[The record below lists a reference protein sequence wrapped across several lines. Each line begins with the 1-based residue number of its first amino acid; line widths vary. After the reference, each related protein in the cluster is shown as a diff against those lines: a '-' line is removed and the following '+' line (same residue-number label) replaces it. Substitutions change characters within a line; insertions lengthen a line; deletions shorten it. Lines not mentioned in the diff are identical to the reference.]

1 MDIPVLTRFVK
12 GLKLFFESK
21 RLRWF
26 FLIFIISAFFT
37 LVFRE
42 LGNFF
47 PQISGAVILFIGG
60 IFPTFFLLTA
70 FLSLL
75 GLQRFVA
82 SEESYGRS
90 FVFFIVWVIVSVVV
104 YAILWVTGLVFVIM
118 IGIAFLGWIG
128 FQAYLSSR
136 SALGY
141 AEKVQIT
148 TRSKAVTFIFGS
160 LHIVSYVIVI
170 GSFAVFALWNYT
182 SGGGLDGPTFLAAIL
197 GAVLAL
203 GFNFL
208 NGVIMIRERKRA
220 TVDNL
225 ALLGL
230 FVSLYSAYFLY
241 NILKPVSASFDLVSL
256 LIDMGTSVF
265 FLLYAM
271 SSVGLTLS
279 SRAHLETRWKI
290 SGELAATLT
299 FFLASGYL
307 VVQALFGT
315 LAAMSGGMLGERIPD
330 VIKLFVFPF
339 VALVMELLFIRKS
352 RKAEGP
358 KPVPDYTADEVEE
371 ELVTDETEESDV
383 EPEDSMPAEEPEVNE
398 EPEVVEEPEEDET
411 SVTEDDESYD
421 DESEDDTDSW
431 DE

>member
-12 GLKLFFESK
+12 GLKLFFQSK

-26 FLIFIISAFFT
+26 FLIFILSAFFT

-47 PQISGAVILFIGG
+47 PQISGAIILFIGG

-90 FVFFIVWVIVSVVV
+90 FVFFIIWVIVSVVV
-104 YAILWVTGLVFVIM
+104 YTILWVTGLVFIVM

-170 GSFAVFALWNYT
+170 GARRFCS
-182 SGGGLDGPTFLAAIL
+182 
-197 GAVLAL
+197 
-203 GFNFL
+203 
-208 NGVIMIRERKRA
+208 
-220 TVDNL
+220 
-225 ALLGL
+225 
-230 FVSLYSAYFLY
+230 
-241 NILKPVSASFDLVSL
+241 
-256 LIDMGTSVF
+256 
-265 FLLYAM
+265 
-271 SSVGLTLS
+271 
-279 SRAHLETRWKI
+279 
-290 SGELAATLT
+290 
-299 FFLASGYL
+299 
-307 VVQALFGT
+307 
-315 LAAMSGGMLGERIPD
+315 
-330 VIKLFVFPF
+330 
-339 VALVMELLFIRKS
+339 MELHFRRWS
-352 RKAEGP
+352 
-358 KPVPDYTADEVEE
+358 
-371 ELVTDETEESDV
+371 
-383 EPEDSMPAEEPEVNE
+383 
-398 EPEVVEEPEEDET
+398 
-411 SVTEDDESYD
+411 
-421 DESEDDTDSW
+421 
-431 DE
+431 